1 MNQDFE
7 CFPLHQNG
15 PPTDQQK
22 LASER
27 AAALR
32 DEEWQ
37 LHNECIT
44 FAREALEHYK
54 ARGEKHLRIPDLV
67 RILELA
73 SRLGRLATGIPTEQI
88 EHALSDYRNDF
99 WTAQFVADLHKV
111 YGQPVDVAAQNLP
124 EPCRSRPAETK
135 SLGRSNNSKTEALTP
150 QSADFEFHDTQS

>member
-1 MNQDFE
+1 MKLDTE
-7 CFPLHQNG
+7 PLSQNHNAYAS
-15 PPTDQQK
+15 QK
-22 LASER
+22 LTCER
-27 AAALR
+27 AETLR

-99 WTAQFVADLHKV
+99 WTAQFLADLHKI
-111 YGQPVDVAAQNLP
+111 YGQPVDVAPQNLP
-124 EPCRSRPAETK
+124 EPCSSRRE
-135 SLGRSNNSKTEALTP
+135 EALTS
-150 QSADFEFHDTQS
+150 QSAASEPHDTQS